1 MFIDTIPNRKSP
13 PAVLLRESYREGG
26 RVKKRTLA
34 NLSKLPQALIE
45 GIAALL
51 AGGKVSGKRAAEPGF
66 EIVRSLPHGHVVAVQ
81 AMIRK
86 LGLER
91 TLQGG
96 TGVGKRVRNL
106 IEAMIIQRI
115 IAPGSKL
122 AFHRALAPAT
132 ATSSLALSVGLIDVA
147 EREVYAALDW
157 LIEQQTR
164 IEAALAKKHLT
175 DGTLVLYD
183 VSSSY
188 MEGRCCALA
197 KPGYSRDHRPDR
209 PQIVYGLLCAPDGTP
224 VAVEVFEGNTSDP
237 QTIREQIDK
246 LKRRF
251 KLSHV
256 ALVGDRGMITSAR
269 ITEELAPAG
278 LDWISCL
285 RAPQIAALA
294 ADTGPL
300 QLSLFDDR
308 DLAEI
313 NSPDFPGERLV
324 ACRNPALAKE
334 RARKREELLQA
345 TERRLTRIANEVR
358 RKPAKHDAGVIGLA
372 VGAVIDKQEALRARY
387 CRRPLHVPPQAG
399 GNRSR
404 GAARRHLCDTHQ
416 SAGGQNR
423 FRGGSGGVQEPGAG
437 RASLPHAERCRSA
450 GAARTPLARASR
462 ESARVS
468 VHAGLL
474 RRTPHAQRAGTDPV
488 RRSSTAGPRARLDRG
503 AGTAIAR
510 GSREMHQAAHCRRD
524 PNHGL
529 ARSHRSARHTD
540 DQRGGAAARRAPH
553 NPDAC
558 PPNGPA
564 GAGLR
569 PAQRAASSCPV
580 ANRTNEKNASRISR
594 LCVCRVKSSGL
605 I

>member
-1 MFIDTIPNRKSP
+1 MFVDTIPNRKSP

-34 NLSKLPQALIE
+34 NLSKLPQALID

-51 AGGKVSGKRAAEPGF
+51 DGGKVSGKRAAEPDF
-66 EIVRSLPHGHVVAVQ
+66 EIVRSLPHGHVAAVA

-96 TGVGKRVRNL
+96 TGVDKRVRNL

-115 IAPGSKL
+115 IVPGSKL

-132 ATSSLALSVGLIDVA
+132 ATSSLALSVGLID
-147 EREVYAALDW
+147 
-157 LIEQQTR
+157 
-164 IEAALAKKHLT
+164 
-175 DGTLVLYD
+175 GTLVLYD

-197 KPGYSRDHRPDR
+197 TRGYSRDHRPDR

-224 VAVEVFEGNTSDP
+224 VAIEVFEGNASDP

-300 QLSLFDDR
+300 QFSLFDDR

-345 TERRLTRIANEVR
+345 TERRLTRIANEVG
-358 RKPAKHDAGVIGLA
+358 RKPAKHDAGAIGLA
-372 VGAVIDKQEALRARY
+372 VGAVIDKHKMKKHFALDIADGRLTFH
-387 CRRPLHVPPQAG
+387 RRLEEI
-399 GNRSR
+399 
-404 GAARRHLCDTHQ
+404 AA
-416 SAGGQNR
+416 
-423 FRGGSGGVQEPGAG
+423 E
-437 RASLPHAERCRSA
+437 
-450 GAARTPLARASR
+450 
-462 ESARVS
+462 
-468 VHAGLL
+468 
-474 RRTPHAQRAGTDPV
+474 
-488 RRSSTAGPRARLDRG
+488 ARLDGIYVIRTSLPADRIG
-503 AGTAIAR
+503 SEAAVAAYKNLALVERAFRTLKGVDLQVRPVYHWLGHRVKAHVFLCMLAYYVEHHMRNALAPILFADHQPQTRERASIVAPAQPSAAAVEKRTKRHAVDGTPIMAWHDLIAQL
-510 GSREMHQAAHCRRD
+510 GTLTINEVALPLGERRTIQM
-524 PNHGL
+524 L
-529 ARSHRSARHTD
+529 ARPTAL
-540 DQRGGAAARRAPH
+540 QQQVFALLGVPL
-553 NPDAC
+553 P
-558 PPNGPA
+558 
-564 GAGLR
+564 
-569 PAQRAASSCPV
+569 
-580 ANRTNEKNASRISR
+580 
-594 LCVCRVKSSGL
+594 RVQ
-605 I
+605 